1 MGAPNKRPD
10 ATDTWEAFF
19 QQVSHKEAT
28 EGLTSQ
34 ELRERLKISDDKLRG
49 ILRKGVA
56 SGRII
61 VVHGPRTNIIGV
73 TRDVPLYKIQEC
85 TDGRR

>member
-1 MGAPNKRPD
+1 M
-10 ATDTWEAFF
+10 
-19 QQVSHKEAT
+19 
-28 EGLTSQ
+28 TSQ
-34 ELRERLKISDDKLRG
+34 ELRERLKVSDNKLRD

-73 TRDVPLYKIQEC
+73 TRDVPLYKIQE
-85 TDGRR
+85 TSNG